1 MTGLHGSCHC
11 ENIEYVFSTEKNIS
25 RLSPGK
31 CSCSFCEKHS
41 AEYIFDPEGRLEV
54 TVRDDIQPIRY
65 VFNLKTAE
73 FLSCPTCGTFVLANI
88 RNKDQSF
95 SAINTKTLNPDFQ
108 KQLTKTEL
116 TNFNKED
123 REQRKARRL
132 KSWTPTNF
140 KTKTLLEHM
149 KVDTEDGLKT
159 FISKFESKSLPKNK
173 WTHEAHFVVSL
184 WYSYHHEVSE
194 ALEKVREF
202 IKAYNLATGVENT
215 EFDGYHE
222 TITWLY
228 LDTTKKFIEENSN
241 LSMIKL
247 LEKLLNSEIID
258 RNYPLKFYDFN
269 TLMSKE
275 ARLSLIKP

>member
-1 MTGLHGSCHC
+1 MTDLYGSCHC
-11 ENIEYVFSTEKNIS
+11 ENLEYVFSTEKNINS
-25 RLSPGK
+25 FSPRK
-31 CSCSFCEKHS
+31 CSCSFCKKHS
-41 AEYIFDPEGRLEV
+41 AEYISDPEARLEV
-54 TVRDDIQPIRY
+54 TVRDDIKPIRY

-88 RNKDQSF
+88 KNKHQSF

-108 KQLTKTEL
+108 KQLNKIEP
-116 TNFNKED
+116 TNFDKED
-123 REQRKARRL
+123 REQRKVRRL
-132 KSWTPTNF
+132 KSWTPTTF

-149 KVDTEDGLKT
+149 KVNTEDGLKA
-159 FISKFESKSLPKNK
+159 FISKFENKSLPKNK

-184 WYSYHHEVSE
+184 WYSYYHGVSE

-202 IKAYNLATGVENT
+202 IKSYNLATGVENT

-241 LSMIKL
+241 LSIIEL
-247 LEKLLNSEIID
+247 LDKLLNSEIID
-258 RNYPLKFYDFN
+258 RNYPLKFYDFD